1 MNTESTITIEE
12 LARQALARQAD
23 RDEDAF
29 WRELYI
35 VCLTKGWPPEE
46 AAQWADKALQPAQ
59 NRDRI

>member
-1 MNTESTITIEE
+1 MNTESTITTEE
-12 LARQALARQAD
+12 LARQAD